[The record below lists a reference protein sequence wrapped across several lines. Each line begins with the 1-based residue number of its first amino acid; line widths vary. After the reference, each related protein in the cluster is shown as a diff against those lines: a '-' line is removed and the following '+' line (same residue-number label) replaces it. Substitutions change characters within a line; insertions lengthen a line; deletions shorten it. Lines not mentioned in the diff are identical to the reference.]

1 MTQNLSYASQNE
13 IETEYEKWGT
23 HVIHVSEDLFELNY
37 IYFTP
42 NPDCKIVV
50 KQTVQ
55 QFELIRELKDFHFS
69 QKYKWF
75 RTDEGLMFRFYDEP
89 CFIQPSS
96 MKDSKGTPIMVILY
110 EDLDFY
116 HDYPLIVDVRVNDR
130 NWKDY
135 SIQVR
140 ADFVDIYSSYD
151 LVNIFD
157 CDYGNTESLYK
168 FCPFDEYEKINKTP
182 LFLQNVLS
190 QRDASNYL
198 LVHENKQ
205 ITDDISNNIL
215 SFF

>member
-1 MTQNLSYASQNE
+1 MTQILSYASQNE
-13 IETEYEKWGT
+13 IESEYEKHDF

-37 IYFTP
+37 TYF
-42 NPDCKIVV
+42 NSVGKIVV

-69 QKYKWF
+69 QKYRWF
-75 RTDEGLMFRFYDEP
+75 STDEGLMFRFYDEP

-96 MKDSKGTPIMVILY
+96 VKDSKGTPIMVLFY
-110 EDLDFY
+110 GDYDFY
-116 HDYPLIVDVRVNDR
+116 DDYPLMEDARVNDR
-130 NWKDY
+130 NWEDY

-140 ADFVDIYSSYD
+140 ADFVDILADYE
-151 LVNIFD
+151 LVDMFD
-157 CDYGNTESLYK
+157 RDYGNTESLYK
-168 FCPFDEYEKINKTP
+168 FCPFDEYEKIKKTP

-198 LVHENKQ
+198 SVHKNKQ
-205 ITDDISNNIL
+205 ITYDVSNHIL